1 MPKSLSLVPSQKDT
15 FSAKPRKVDDAP
27 EDVKT
32 VTAEKPSLLP
42 IIVAGVLGLSGLAV
56 GIYGLIEN
64 NRLKE
69 LLTKSGLDEKRI
81 KTIEEQAS
89 KALKTAEENLSSSNE
104 FNGTFNSFFS
114 GVVAENPSIVLSPKN
129 QALLDRLLEIE
140 RERKE
145 SLQRLQETTQRL
157 KNDPPVS

>member
-1 MPKSLSLVPSQKDT
+1 MTMTLNFADEIYSMPNKQTNNGVVAQEKMPKSLSLVPSQKDT

-104 FNGTFNSFFS
+104 FNGTFNRGYTVSF
-114 GVVAENPSIVLSPKN
+114 L
-129 QALLDRLLEIE
+129 R
-140 RERKE
+140 
-145 SLQRLQETTQRL
+145 
-157 KNDPPVS
+157 